1 MRNTTFLVA
10 TLSMFFACRS
20 NNEQPVDATSGDG
33 GGGSGGFVTIQQV
46 QSSSMPPGT
55 PVSLQG
61 VIVTAVDA
69 FGTRQGDIWV
79 EEPGGGPFSG
89 VLIFPPAA
97 LQATAVALQVGDII
111 TLTGGEKDDFA
122 LTGSNA
128 DPTGRTDTEVE
139 QISGGKMAIT
149 VTGQGTAPA
158 PQTIDLTAIGK
169 LYDPAQGSAG
179 GGAAFTAA
187 WQMWE
192 GVLVT
197 ATNVDAFGAPKT
209 FGSGGA
215 DQYDLDISGDGEL
228 EGSLTDITMSGI
240 KVDTCL
246 ATLTGVVDYF
256 YNFLIYPRS
265 SSDIATGGASCV
277 FENAANG
284 SAYCTDGID
293 NDGNGFTDCADLG
306 CEVGSNAY
314 VGTSCVGTGT
324 ATCGCS
330 TNYAT
335 NGISSTNTA
344 NATTSGPVSM
354 GTVYV
359 TGVNTGSSRGYWVSD
374 SMAAQAGH
382 GGFVFTSSTP
392 PASIVVGAELA
403 TLQGLAGPFPTS
415 GTGAKLVEIEDAT
428 AGTITTGPTVA
439 PITNASVATLAD
451 LTAGATYVNTLVT
464 VGPVTAGALGAH
476 NQITLTSGANT
487 LTMDDDAD
495 FGYGFGSGL
504 GSGSDVPPSGCITVT
519 GVLELNTT
527 DNIHTL
533 NPRGSAD
540 IATATG
546 CN

>member
-10 TLSMFFACRS
+10 TLSLFFACRS
-20 NNEQPVDATSGDG
+20 NNEQPVDATGDG
-33 GGGSGGFVTIQQV
+33 GGSGFVTIQQV
-46 QSSSMPPGT
+46 QSTSMPPGT

-61 VIVTAVDA
+61 VIVTAVDS

-97 LQATAVALQVGDII
+97 LQATAVALQVGDIVTI
-111 TLTGGEKDDFA
+111 TGGEKDDFA
-122 LTGSNA
+122 LTGSDA

-139 QISGGKMAIT
+139 QITGGKMAIT
-149 VTGQGTAPA
+149 VTGQGAAPA

-169 LYDPAQGSAG
+169 LYDPTQGSAG

-228 EGSLTDITMSGI
+228 EGSLTDITMAGI

-265 SSDIATGGASCV
+265 SSDIATGGTGCV

-314 VGTSCVGTGT
+314 VGTSCVGTAS

-330 TNYAT
+330 ANETAGGGAAALQAVAGTAKPAMILNSVVVTAVGKSGFWIADNAVAAT
-335 NGISSTNTA
+335 
-344 NATTSGPVSM
+344 
-354 GTVYV
+354 
-359 TGVNTGSSRGYWVSD
+359 
-374 SMAAQAGH
+374 GH
-382 GGFVFTSSTP
+382 GGFVFTSTTP
-392 PASIVVGAELA
+392 PASAVIGA
-403 TLQGLAGPFPTS
+403 TLTVQGLG
-415 GTGAKLVEIEDAT
+415 ER
-428 AGTITTGPTVA
+428 
-439 PITNASVATLAD
+439 
-451 LTAGATYVNTLVT
+451 
-464 VGPVTAGALGAH
+464 
-476 NQITLTSGANT
+476 
-487 LTMDDDAD
+487 
-495 FGYGFGSGL
+495 FGSGAQTEPEL
-504 GSGSDVPPSGCITVT
+504 EDPTIIGTPTTGATLVPLATTV
-519 GVLELNTT
+519 
-527 DNIHTL
+527 
-533 NPRGSAD
+533 
-540 IATATG
+540 ATATG
-546 CN
+546 ITSGASYIGSLVAVTGPFIVTAVSTHDYTMTDGTTTFTMADSAFPTFGGAAPVVNDCYLTLTGVMDLFTQTRTVNPRSAADMPKATTGTVVGAGTCN

>member
-20 NNEQPVDATSGDG
+20 NNEQPVDATGGDG
-33 GGGSGGFVTIQQV
+33 GGSGFVTIQQV
-46 QSSSMPPGT
+46 QSASMPPGT

-61 VIVTAVDA
+61 VIVTAVDS

-111 TLTGGEKDDFA
+111 TLTGGEKDEFA

-128 DPTGRTDTEVE
+128 DTTGRTDVELE
-139 QISGGKMAIT
+139 QITGGKMAIT

-169 LYDPAQGSAG
+169 LYDPSQGSAG

-265 SSDIATGGASCV
+265 SSDIATGGTGCV

-293 NDGNGFTDCADLG
+293 NDQNGFTDCADLG

-314 VGTSCVGTGT
+314 IGTACAGTGA

-330 TNYAT
+330 ANPAAGAGAAALQAVVGTAKPAMLL
-335 NGISSTNTA
+335 NGVVVTA
-344 NATTSGPVSM
+344 VGKT
-354 GTVYV
+354 
-359 TGVNTGSSRGYWVSD
+359 GYWIAD
-374 SMAAQAGH
+374 NGTAAAGH
-382 GGFVFTSSTP
+382 GGFVFTSSAP
-392 PASIVVGAELA
+392 PSGAAIGSTLTVQGLGERYGSGAQTEAELEDSTIIGTPTTGA
-403 TLQGLAGPFPTS
+403 TLMPLPAT
-415 GTGAKLVEIEDAT
+415 VAT
-428 AGTITTGPTVA
+428 ASD
-439 PITNASVATLAD
+439 ITN
-451 LTAGATYVNTLVT
+451 GATYNGVLVT
-464 VGPVTAGALGAH
+464 LTGPFAVTAVTTHDITMTDGTTSFTMADTAFPTFGGTAPVVGHCYTGLIGVMDLYQQTRTVNPTLGDGHAGGADRNDGRR
-476 NQITLTSGANT
+476 NQLPLI
-487 LTMDDDAD
+487 
-495 FGYGFGSGL
+495 
-504 GSGSDVPPSGCITVT
+504 
-519 GVLELNTT
+519 
-527 DNIHTL
+527 
-533 NPRGSAD
+533 
-540 IATATG
+540 
-546 CN
+546 